1 MTLISTND
9 VELYYEATGQ
19 GDPLVLVHGGWSDHD
34 NWLPVVPGLAES
46 FLVVAYDR
54 RGHGRSER
62 GHQGT
67 RRGQEDDL
75 AGLIE
80 ALDRGPAHV
89 VGTSFG
95 GSIAIGLASRRPE
108 LVRSVIAHEPP
119 LMSVVAGDPGIEAL
133 MADVYTTIQ
142 AVLAGVARGD
152 VEAAARQFVEEVALG
167 PGAWEQL
174 PAPLRATMID
184 TAPAVLAEQQDA
196 NWASVHPVE
205 LSGIELPVLL
215 TRGDQSPA
223 WFPPIV
229 AKLAE
234 IVESAKILTYS
245 GAGHAPHL
253 THPDDYLAGVTD
265 FLARSGEPAQVA

>member
-1 MTLISTND
+1 MPQISAND
-9 VELYYEATGQ
+9 VELYYEATGE

-34 NWLPVVPGLAES
+34 NWRPVVPGLAES

-54 RGHGRSER
+54 RGHGQSER

-67 RRGQEDDL
+67 RTDQENDL
-75 AGLIE
+75 AGLIQ

-95 GSIAIGLASRRPE
+95 GSIALGLAARRPE
-108 LVRSVIAHEPP
+108 LLRSVIAHEPP
-119 LMSVVAGDPGIEAL
+119 LMSVLAGDPALEAL
-133 MADVYTTIQ
+133 TADVGATIQ
-142 AVLAGVARGD
+142 TVLAAVARGD
-152 VEAAARQFVEEVALG
+152 VKAAARQFVEEVALG

-184 TAPAVLAEQQDA
+184 TASAVLAEQQDP
-196 NWASVHPVE
+196 NWASVDPVA
-205 LSGIELPVLL
+205 LSGIDLPVLL
-215 TRGDQSPA
+215 TQGDESPP

-229 AKLAE
+229 AKLAAA
-234 IVESAKILTYS
+234 IESANVLTYS

-253 THPDDYLAGVTD
+253 THPDDYLAGVTE
-265 FLARSGEPAQVA
+265 FLALLPEPAQLS